1 MARLIELT
9 RETIDARARA
19 READRRMDAIRAK
32 ISDRIQQFNLEAG
45 IQQGQLAQ
53 DFLAFDDMPSN
64 DEEILLQSTDTES
77 ADDYEDRTLTPEE
90 QELLLAD
97 SATDVSAD
105 HMNEE

>member
-1 MARLIELT
+1 
-9 RETIDARARA
+9 
-19 READRRMDAIRAK
+19 MDAIRAK

-53 DFLAFDDMPSN
+53 DFLALDDMPSN

-77 ADDYEDRTLTPEE
+77 ADDYEDRAITPEE

-105 HMNEE
+105 HINEE